1 MKYTVIDTFEVTY
14 ILDGKDT
21 TEEKI
26 QRDYAG
32 MAGFAKR
39 ALQADDV
46 VHTRH
51 QVFVHD
57 EEASK

>member
-1 MKYTVIDTFEVTY
+1 MKYTVIDTYEVTY
-14 ILDGKDT
+14 ILGNT
-21 TEEKI
+21 TEEEI
-26 QRDYAG
+26 QAKVDKVRD
-32 MAGFAKR
+32 FVKEH
-39 ALQADDV
+39 LDADDV